1 MLPNTYRY
9 KGKIYSA
16 LKEYNEEKVPLN
28 IQAKE
33 FQKTLFAKKQSE
45 NLPTGLARD
54 NKGRIRKVKDI
65 INQAPTKKEKALL
78 KQKITLT
85 EISTKVKKRVKGKTR
100 VKFVKTYEYRNEK
113 GEKVTKREFDFYL
126 KRLQKE
132 NLPADER
139 TIYNQSIITQ
149 AVQFLAEGKK
159 VVLKIG
165 GKKVTLDK
173 NNLEKF
179 IKDTKKMLAEFYK
192 NQSAQGEKKP
202 YKYIVFTAALFGEN
216 YAEIDLNDI
225 TKETAEGYEGDED
238 EDEDENFNFKSFY
251 K

>member
-1 MLPNTYRY
+1 M
-9 KGKIYSA
+9 
-16 LKEYNEEKVPLN
+16 
-28 IQAKE
+28 
-33 FQKTLFAKKQSE
+33 
-45 NLPTGLARD
+45 
-54 NKGRIRKVKDI
+54 
-65 INQAPTKKEKALL
+65 
-78 KQKITLT
+78 
-85 EISTKVKKRVKGKTR
+85 
-100 VKFVKTYEYRNEK
+100 
-113 GEKVTKREFDFYL
+113 

-139 TIYNQSIITQ
+139 TVYNQSIITQ

-179 IKDTKKMLAEFYK
+179 IKDTKKMLSEFYK
-192 NQSAQGEKKP
+192 NKNAQGEKKP
-202 YKYIVFTAALFGEN
+202 YKYIVFTAALFGDN

-225 TKETAEGYEGDED
+225 TEENTEGTEDED

>member
-1 MLPNTYRY
+1 MLENTYRY
-9 KGKIYSA
+9 KGRIYSA
-16 LKEYNEEKVPLN
+16 LKEYNEEKVPLEV
-28 IQAKE
+28 QAKE
-33 FQKTLFAKKQSE
+33 FQKTLFSKKKTD
-45 NLPTGLARD
+45 LPTGLARD

-78 KQKITLT
+78 KQRITLT
-85 EISTKVKKRVKGKTR
+85 EISTKVTKKVKGKTR
-100 VKFVKTYEYRNEK
+100 HKFVKTYEYRNDK

-139 TIYNQSIITQ
+139 TVYNQSIITQ

-179 IKDTKKMLAEFYK
+179 IKDTKKMLSEFYK
-192 NQSAQGEKKP
+192 NQNAQGEKKP
-202 YKYIVFTAALFGEN
+202 YKYIVFTAALFGDN

-225 TKETAEGYEGDED
+225 TEENTEGTEDED